1 MFSAKA
7 MNSPA
12 AFEIDG
18 LKYFRWK
25 RCAIQLIYPIWLK
38 NKRCS
43 KSALNVDSKE
53 SIGTGCKI
61 VVSGLRAHDDDIV
74 DRNGEEHISFVRY
87 EYAWVKFARCE
98 SQDRESCHKVRG
110 TRFVML
116 AWGDITI
123 WRGQSQMCAIVECC
137 LRWIKKLPLQWS
149 KAFVAWGG
157 LRPGWRKLRAKS
169 IMRTFWIRRTNQIRI
184 IEDNA
189 LQQDVHCIWQ
199 YIL

>member
-1 MFSAKA
+1 VQNWDAWSTDTDWNCESLERARKLSGGGRIATRLRLLLAFYRWYRHLISNRNLFSAKA

-61 VVSGLRAHDDDIV
+61 VVSGLRDHDDDIV

-137 LRWIKKLPLQWS
+137 LR
-149 KAFVAWGG
+149 
-157 LRPGWRKLRAKS
+157 
-169 IMRTFWIRRTNQIRI
+169 
-184 IEDNA
+184 
-189 LQQDVHCIWQ
+189 
-199 YIL
+199 